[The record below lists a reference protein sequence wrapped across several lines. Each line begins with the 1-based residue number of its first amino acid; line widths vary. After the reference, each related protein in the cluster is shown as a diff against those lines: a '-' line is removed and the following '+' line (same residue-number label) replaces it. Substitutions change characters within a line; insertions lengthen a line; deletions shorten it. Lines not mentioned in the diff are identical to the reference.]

1 MDQSAPSQSR
11 LRSKVFA
18 NCVFPS
24 WLCFQ
29 HSVTLPRLMNRVLA
43 DDRVSLLVRG
53 CESVY
58 TIEELKDRLAKGKRL
73 RVKLGMDPTAP
84 DLTLGHTV
92 VLRKLRQF
100 QDFGHKAVLIIG
112 DYTAMIGDPTGRT
125 KTRPI
130 LTEVEVKVNAETYL
144 HQAGKVLDLGAEKL
158 EVRYNSE
165 WLNPLT
171 CADVIKLM
179 SEMTVARMLERDTFA
194 KRQAEGREIFLHE
207 LLYPLMQARDSVAIQ
222 SDVELGGTDQ
232 TFNNLCGR
240 DLQRNAGQPP
250 QIVMVLPLL
259 VGTDGKNKMSKS
271 LGNYIAVTDPPGEM
285 FGKVMRI
292 PDELMRNYFELLT
305 DIAEEEIVRL
315 TDRTKIN
322 PRDAKESLA
331 RTIITQYHSAGA
343 AEAAAE
349 EFRRVHGGGSA
360 GLPDDIPEVG
370 VPADKMS
377 DGRISPVDLITS
389 CLDEKSRSEA
399 RRLVAE
405 RGVRLNGAVIEDP
418 NAPIAVQTGDILQR
432 GKRRFVRLRIP

>member
-1 MDQSAPSQSR
+1 MTRLTTDQQ
-11 LRSKVFA
+11 V
-18 NCVFPS
+18 V
-24 WLCFQ
+24 
-29 HSVTLPRLMNRVLA
+29 
-43 DDRVSLLVRG
+43 LLVRG
-53 CESVY
+53 CEHVY
-58 TIEELKDRLAKGKRL
+58 TVDELKERLSKGKRL

-100 QDFGHKAVLIIG
+100 QDLGHKAVLIIG

-130 LTEVEVKVNAETYL
+130 LTEAEIKTNAATYL
-144 HQAGKVLDLGAEKL
+144 AQAGKVLDLDQGKL

-165 WLNPLT
+165 WLNPMT

-207 LLYPLMQARDSVAIQ
+207 LLYPLMQGRDSVAIQ

-240 DLQRNAGQPP
+240 DLQRNAGQRP

-259 VGTDGKNKMSKS
+259 IGTDGKNKMSKS
-271 LGNYIAVTDPPGEM
+271 LGNYVAVTDPPGEM

-305 DIAEEEIVRL
+305 DVPEEEIALL
-315 TDRTKIN
+315 TDRTQIN
-322 PRDAKESLA
+322 PRDGKETLAKA
-331 RTIITQYHSAGA
+331 IITQYHSAEA
-343 AEAAAE
+343 ASAAAE
-349 EFRRVHGGGSA
+349 EFRRVHGGGST
-360 GLPDDIPEVG
+360 GLPDEIPDVSI
-370 VPADKMS
+370 PSDKMT
-377 DGRISPVDLITS
+377 DGKISPIDLITH
-389 CLDEKSRSEA
+389 CLEEKSRGEA

-405 RGVRLNGAVIEDP
+405 RGVRLNGEVIEDP
-418 NAPIAVQTGDILQR
+418 NTPIAVQSGDILQR
-432 GKRRFVRLRIP
+432 GKRRFVRLRMP